1 MSKDKVFL
9 QHLIQS
15 KKNIKYK
22 IMSIKCGVIK
32 SKNYFQEILKP
43 IIKPLNVTAEKIN
56 EIVVQNIDKGI
67 LT

>member
-1 MSKDKVFL
+1 M
-9 QHLIQS
+9 
-15 KKNIKYK
+15 N
-22 IMSIKCGVIK
+22 IKCGVIK

-43 IIKPLNVTAEKIN
+43 IIKPLNVTEEKIN